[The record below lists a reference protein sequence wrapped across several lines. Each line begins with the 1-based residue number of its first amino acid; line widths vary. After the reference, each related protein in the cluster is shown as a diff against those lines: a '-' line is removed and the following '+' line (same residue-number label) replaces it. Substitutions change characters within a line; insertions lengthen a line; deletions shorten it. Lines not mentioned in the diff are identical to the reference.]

1 MFEKVGCLHLEDD
14 MEIEGVRP
22 MVIQYGSLESKE
34 LRDGSY
40 KIVPRWEREKAD

>member
-1 MFEKVGCLHLEDD
+1 MSALGGRH
-14 MEIEGVRP
+14 GNRRVRP
-22 MVIQYGSLESKE
+22 MVIQYGSFESRE